1 MICTA
6 TFSGKWHRKTN
17 QLLISI
23 FSQYHLKDS
32 PGEEIT
38 GQEEEKKQ
46 ESRERK

>member
-1 MICTA
+1 MHQPTA
-6 TFSGKWHRKTN
+6 TLINGTKKTN

-38 GQEEEKKQ
+38 GREEEQK
-46 ESRERK
+46 